1 MVEFVVVVLAAKEG
15 LWLHTVLKELQL
27 CKSLQLKIF
36 YDNISCIYLTK
47 NPKHSEKTKYVD
59 LKYHFI
65 QELVEE
71 NKLTLEFTSTNHMW
85 ADFLT
90 KALPLDKFE
99 ACENLGLQRLT
110 TSLFMIGCCNKRIS

>member
-1 MVEFVVVVLAAKEG
+1 MVANSAKGTPTIQTHSIEN
-15 LWLHTVLKELQL
+15 LLRQY
-27 CKSLQLKIF
+27 IM
-36 YDNISCIYLTK
+36 YLLDIQ
-47 NPKHSEKTKYVD
+47 KTKHMD

-90 KALPLDKFE
+90 KALLPPS
-99 ACENLGLQRLT
+99 GQ
-110 TSLFMIGCCNKRIS
+110 I